1 MDNTGGYLEYEFIA
15 DFYDRVN
22 EFRDEKDIP
31 FFVDMARTFGGP
43 VLEIGCGSGRVLVPT
58 ARAEIEIVGLDL
70 SDAML
75 EKCREKL
82 SSEPED
88 VQNRVELL
96 KADMRSFDLGRT
108 FKLITTPFRPFQ
120 HLTTVED
127 QIKCLNAIHR
137 HLNDNGRFIL
147 DIFNPSIPYL
157 ADETRK
163 EEWGEMPEF
172 EMADGRKV
180 LVRNRVP
187 GLDFANQVIDCEMI
201 YYVTYPDGKKE
212 RLVHSFQMRYIFRFE
227 AEHMLANCGFEIE
240 NLYGDFDKSPFGSI
254 YPGELIFVARKT

>member
-1 MDNTGGYLEYEFIA
+1 MDNAGGYVDYEFVS
-15 DFYDRVN
+15 DFYDHVY
-22 EFRDEKDIP
+22 EFRSEKDIP
-31 FFVDMARTFGGP
+31 FFVEMAKQTGGP
-43 VLEIGCGSGRVLVPT
+43 VLEVGCGSGRVLVPT
-58 ARAEIEIVGLDL
+58 ARVGIEIVGLDL

-75 EKCREKL
+75 AKCREKL

-88 VQNRVELL
+88 VQNRVKLL
-96 KADMRSFDLGRT
+96 KADMRDFDLGRT

-127 QIKCLNAIHR
+127 QITCLKAIRR
-137 HLNDNGRFIL
+137 HLDGDGRFIL

-172 EMADGRKV
+172 DMPDGRKV
-180 LVRNRVP
+180 LLRNRVP
-187 GLDFANQVIDCEMI
+187 ERNFANQVIDCETI
-201 YYVTYPDGKKE
+201 YYVTHPDGRKE

-227 AEHMLANCGFEIE
+227 AEHLLANCGFEIE
-240 NLYGDFDKSPFGSI
+240 NLYGDFDKSLFGSK
-254 YPGELIFVARKT
+254 YSGELIFVSRKA

>member
-1 MDNTGGYLEYEFIA
+1 MDEAGGYMEYEFIA

-31 FFVDMARTFGGP
+31 FFVEMARQCGGP

-58 ARAEIEIVGLDL
+58 SKSGIDIVGLDL

-75 EKCREKL
+75 AKCREKL
-82 SSEPED
+82 SSEPQD
-88 VQNRVELL
+88 VQSRVDLL
-96 KADMRSFDLGRT
+96 KADMRNFDLGRT

-127 QIKCLNAIHR
+127 QVKCLNTIRR
-137 HLNDNGRFIL
+137 HLDDDGRFIL
-147 DIFNPSIPYL
+147 DIFNPSILYL

-163 EEWGEMPEF
+163 EEWGDMPEF
-172 EMADGRKV
+172 EMPDGRKV

-187 GLDFANQVIDCEMI
+187 ERDFANQVIDCEMI
-201 YYVTYPDGKKE
+201 YYVMHPDGKKE
-212 RLVHSFQMRYIFRFE
+212 RLVHSFHMRYIFRFE
-227 AEHMLANCGFEIE
+227 AEHLLANCGFEIE
-240 NLYGDFDKSPFGSI
+240 NLYGDFDKSPYGTN
-254 YPGELIFVARKT
+254 YPGELIFVTRKN

>member
-1 MDNTGGYLEYEFIA
+1 MDNAGGYLEYEFIA

-31 FFVDMARTFGGP
+31 FFVDMARQFGGP

-58 ARAEIEIVGLDL
+58 ARAGIGIVGLDL

-75 EKCREKL
+75 EKCREKI
-82 SSEPED
+82 SSEPDD
-88 VQNRVELL
+88 VQKRVELL
-96 KADMRSFDLGRT
+96 KADMRDFDLGRT

-127 QIKCLNAIHR
+127 QVKCLKAIRR
-137 HLNDNGRFIL
+137 HLDDDGRFIL

-163 EEWGEMPEF
+163 EEWGDMPEF
-172 EMADGRKV
+172 ETPDGRKV

-187 GLDFANQVIDCEMI
+187 GLDFANQVIDCENI
-201 YYVTYPDGKKE
+201 HYVTHSDGKKE

-227 AEHMLANCGFEIE
+227 AEHLLANCGFEIE

-254 YPGELIFVARKT
+254 YPGELIFVTRKA